1 MNQKKTVVLLH
12 GHGVDSSIWDTL
24 YTELAQD
31 YQLVK
36 PDFSGLA
43 NHTTIEAYAEYLYSM
58 LQAAQIDQAVLVGHS
73 MGGYVALAFAEYHP
87 DLVSGLVLFHSTV
100 FADDEERKAKRQAA
114 IEQIQQQ
121 GSRAFVEETVP
132 KMVAPAHREKR
143 HELVANRI
151 EIGAQL
157 PPDAL
162 AAGVRAIAARPDRS
176 AVLQRATFPVLVI
189 AGKEDNLVPFEK
201 SIQMADLLN
210 EKGVFVGL
218 ENARHLGMIEQ
229 PEESLRI
236 LREFL
241 VRV

>member
-1 MNQKKTVVLLH
+1 MDQKKTVVLVH
-12 GHGVDSSIWDTL
+12 GHGVDASIWDSL

-31 YQLVK
+31 YQLIK
-36 PDFSGLA
+36 PDFSALA

-58 LQAAQIDQAVLVGHS
+58 LQAAQVDKAVLIGHS
-73 MGGYVALAFAEYHP
+73 MGGYIALAFAEYHP
-87 DLVSGLVLFHSTV
+87 ELVSGLVLFHSTV
-100 FADDEERKAKRQAA
+100 FADDDERKAKRQAA

-132 KMVAPAHREKR
+132 KMVASSHREALG
-143 HELVANRI
+143 EQVAKRI
-151 EIGAQL
+151 EIGSQL

-176 AVLQRATFPVLVI
+176 AVLQHASFPILVI

-201 SIQMADLLN
+201 STQMADLLN

-218 ENARHLGMIEQ
+218 DNAGHLGMIEQ